1 MSHYEIQIQVHIR
14 KTDRDVTQEV
24 YQAGEGDFRTVISGV
39 SGQSI
44 DACEQALLRVN
55 YPALRDALSGH
66 LSEVSKEAAAQ
77 DRIGALKKTPVPT
90 RSMVKSGAL
99 ALRRTVE

>member
-1 MSHYEIQIQVHIR
+1 M
-14 KTDRDVTQEV
+14 
-24 YQAGEGDFRTVISGV
+24 ISGV

-44 DACEQALLRVN
+44 DACEQALLGVN

-66 LSEVSKEAAAQ
+66 LSEVSKEAAAEG
-77 DRIGALKKTPVPT
+77 RIGALKKTPRPT
-90 RSMVKSGAL
+90 RSMAKSGAL